1 MTLARSNN
9 HEGDMMKATLIALSI
24 PTLLA
29 AGTASAANLYDK
41 DGTKLDLYG
50 RATGM
55 YYGSDNDEL
64 RGDESYIRMGLK
76 GETDLGNNL
85 TGLGQFEYNLPTSG
99 SDNDELRLG
108 FAGIRHDTFGTLTY
122 GRQDGLLSMV
132 NDYTDVLPEWGGDG
146 LGKGTEVFGTGRT
159 NGLLKYSFTHEGL
172 TLGAQFTGQNDPQN
186 NNGGTLSTPSDKW
199 MQGSAEGFA
208 LGAAYDLPMDL
219 SFAGAY
225 NQAGK
230 SDEQRQFA
238 QFGADSDAKL
248 GAIGVRYAANNWY
261 AAATYSDGRDHYAIG
276 DGYAEKNRGY
286 EAVVQYTVAD
296 KFVPSLGY
304 VRSDVKDSSQN
315 IDDTANEYLSLG
327 ASYKFTPVFQTYVD
341 YKVNLLDDN
350 AFTKQYGINTD
361 DVVAVA
367 MRYDF

>member
-76 GETDLGNNL
+76 GETALGNNL

-159 NGLLKYSFTHEGL
+159 NGLLKYAFTYEGL

-186 NNGGTLSTPSDKW
+186 NDPSKW
-199 MQGSAEGFA
+199 MQGSAEGYA
-208 LGAAYDLPMDL
+208 LGASYDLPMGL

-230 SDEQRQFA
+230 TDDQKLNA
-238 QFGADSDAKL
+238 TFGGDSDAKL

-296 KFVPSLGY
+296 KFVPSLAY

-315 IDDTANEYLSLG
+315 IDDTANEYLSIG

-341 YKVNLLDDN
+341 YKVNLLDDST
-350 AFTKQYGINTD
+350 FTKQYGINTD

>member
-1 MTLARSNN
+1 MKVKLLAL
-9 HEGDMMKATLIALSI
+9 TI
-24 PTLLA
+24 PALLA
-29 AGTASAANLYDK
+29 ATSAQAANIYNK
-41 DGTKLDLYG
+41 DGSSLDLYG
-50 RATGM
+50 RAVGM
-55 YYGSDNDEL
+55 YYGSDNQDS

-76 GETDLGNNL
+76 GETALENNL

-108 FAGIRHDTFGTLTY
+108 FAGIRHATFGTVTY
-122 GRQDGLLSMV
+122 GRQDGLMSMV

-159 NGLLKYSFTHEGL
+159 NGLLKYAFNYQGL
-172 TLGAQFTGQNDPQN
+172 TLGAQFTGKNDPQN
-186 NNGGTLSTPSDKW
+186 NNDGKW
-199 MQGSAEGFA
+199 MKGSNEGFA
-208 LGAAYDLPMDL
+208 LGASYDLPMGL
-219 SFAGAY
+219 SFATVY

-230 SDEQRQFA
+230 TDEQETRA
-238 QFGADSDAKL
+238 AFGGNDDAKL
-248 GAIGVRYAANNWY
+248 ASAGVRYAANNLY
-261 AAATYSDGRDHYAIG
+261 AAATYSDGRSHYAIG

-296 KFVPSLGY
+296 KFVPSLAY

-327 ASYKFTPVFQTYVD
+327 ASYKFTPAFQTYVD
-341 YKVNLLDDN
+341 YKVNLLDKN
-350 AFTKQYGINTD
+350 TFTEQYGIKTD